1 MKKKKKNRMK
11 QKYFAFLSYTKDTIS
26 SIQVGCNGA
35 LSAEKT
41 EPVKI
46 VETHTLLLL
55 TQLFS
60 NKNKQISTIFI

>member
-11 QKYFAFLSYTKDTIS
+11 QKYFAFLSYTKNTIS
-26 SIQVGCNGA
+26 SIQVGRNGTV
-35 LSAEKT
+35 SAEKT
-41 EPVKI
+41 EPVKT